1 MKSLLIKHGR
11 VVDPSQGLD
20 ENLDVLIENGCIK
33 ELAKSIS
40 SSDSIEILD
49 AKGLVVAP
57 GFIDIHVHLRE
68 PGFEQK
74 ETILT
79 GMRAAAKGGF
89 TAICCMPNTN
99 PAIDEPGTVGFV
111 LARAREGNLIRVYP
125 IGAATMKRE
134 GKVMT
139 EIGHLKKAGVVAISD
154 DGEPIY
160 DAYMMRRV
168 MEYAKMFGLIV
179 IDHCEDKHLSQ
190 EGVMNEGFSST
201 LSGLKGSPSVSEEV
215 IVIRDILI
223 SQYTGSPVHLAHIS
237 TKGSVELI
245 RWAKSKGI
253 AVTAE
258 TAPHYFTLSDEDVV
272 QYRTE
277 FKMNPPLRSKQDVL
291 SIREGL
297 EDGTIDVIATDHA
310 PHQLVEKE
318 VEFDVAPFGIIG
330 LETSVSLGL
339 HFLVHAGVLSLSQ
352 WIEKMS
358 VRPAQI
364 LNLSG
369 GTLSVGSPGD
379 ITILDLE
386 KQFKVDERSF
396 ESKST
401 NSPFKD
407 WKLKGTAVY
416 TIVEGK
422 IVMKEG
428 KV

>member
-1 MKSLLIKHGR
+1 
-11 VVDPSQGLD
+11 
-20 ENLDVLIENGCIK
+20 
-33 ELAKSIS
+33 
-40 SSDSIEILD
+40 
-49 AKGLVVAP
+49 
-57 GFIDIHVHLRE
+57 
-68 PGFEQK
+68 
-74 ETILT
+74 
-79 GMRAAAKGGF
+79 
-89 TAICCMPNTN
+89 
-99 PAIDEPGTVGFV
+99 
-111 LARAREGNLIRVYP
+111 
-125 IGAATMKRE
+125 
-134 GKVMT
+134 
-139 EIGHLKKAGVVAISD
+139 
-154 DGEPIY
+154 
-160 DAYMMRRV
+160 
-168 MEYAKMFGLIV
+168 MFGLIV